1 MLLEESLELVFDAFC
16 LSLDAVNVLDP
27 RQLVLLEEG
36 FQLGMLELE
45 TGKVSCLAL
54 RQVARLSLPI
64 IGIVSEHLPDV
75 GNFVVHALQP
85 AVNIRFELVVAS
97 QLLLSAQDLL
107 RWQLVSAKQQLFVMN
122 LSFIDDGGT
131 ECLFLGLL
139 CHNIPLIK
147 L

>member
-45 TGKVSCLAL
+45 TGEVSRLAL

-64 IGIVSEHLPDV
+64 VGIVSEHLPYV
-75 GNFVVHALQP
+75 GNVVVHAPQP
-85 AVNIRFELVVAS
+85 AVNIRFELVVAG

-107 RWQLVSAKQQLFVMN
+107 RWQLVSAQ
-122 LSFIDDGGT
+122 
-131 ECLFLGLL
+131 
-139 CHNIPLIK
+139 
-147 L
+147 